1 METVNDIK
9 AFEMRS
15 VFIYRLIVP
24 VSFYLLVYGE
34 EKQCKRLH
42 IKKIKKIKNW
52 QPLLQTHAPGCGRKI
67 WKHIINKEE

>member
-1 METVNDIK
+1 MNDIK

-42 IKKIKKIKNW
+42 IKKIKKIKTGS
-52 QPLLQTHAPGCGRKI
+52 LCSKHMLQAV
-67 WKHIINKEE
+67 EERFGST